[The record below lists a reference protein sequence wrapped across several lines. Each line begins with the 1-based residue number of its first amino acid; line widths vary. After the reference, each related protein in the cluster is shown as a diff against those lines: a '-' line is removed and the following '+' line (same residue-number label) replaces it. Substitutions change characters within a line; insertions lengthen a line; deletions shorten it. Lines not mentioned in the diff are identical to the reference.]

1 MSTRTATFRVQQ
13 TVGFSRLVTKGFTLV
28 ELLVVIAII
37 GILVALLLPAVQ
49 AAREAARRASCV
61 NNIKNLALGV
71 LNHEGAKK
79 VFPLSY
85 DGYAQAT
92 AEGARPNEENGSSWI
107 VSTLPYLEEQSMY
120 DRFKSSGALKGRYN
134 PYNGAQASG
143 NMGIGLNT
151 PEVRALIATPLPLV
165 RCPSDPSF
173 PQAVPDIFSFQNVP
187 IAATNYKG
195 CMGNTYTWG
204 QFTYADIKAN
214 MEHPPNPGIFYRNTY
229 IVPVTAKK
237 ITDGL
242 SHTYMIGEDLPEY
255 NGHWAAYFSNTTVS
269 STDAPL
275 NYMPNPPAPEKYYD
289 VMGFRS
295 RHPGGAHFA
304 MADASVDFVDEGID
318 PDTYQ
323 NLSTKAGNK
332 IGNEKAN

>member
-1 MSTRTATFRVQQ
+1 
-13 TVGFSRLVTKGFTLV
+13 
-28 ELLVVIAII
+28 
-37 GILVALLLPAVQ
+37 
-49 AAREAARRASCV
+49 
-61 NNIKNLALGV
+61 
-71 LNHEGAKK
+71 

-85 DGYAQAT
+85 DGYAVAV

-107 VSTLPYLEEQSMY
+107 VSTLPYLEEQAMY
-120 DRFKSSGALKGRYN
+120 DRFKTSGALKGRYN
-134 PYNGAQASG
+134 PYSGAQASG

-195 CMGNTYTWG
+195 CIGNTYTWG
-204 QFTYADIKAN
+204 QFLYADHNAN

-229 IVPVTAKK
+229 IVPVSVRK

-242 SHTYMIGEDLPEY
+242 SRTFMIGEDLPEY

-269 STDAPL
+269 STNAPF
-275 NYMPNPPAPEKYYD
+275 NYLPQPPAPEKYED

-304 MADASVDFVDEGID
+304 MADGSVNFFDEGID
-318 PDTYQ
+318 YNLYQ
-323 NLSTKAGNK
+323 NLSTKAG
-332 IGNEKAN
+332 GEAGSEKTH